1 MIEQIA
7 DGRTDLVFE
16 YLAQGESAKSTDQ
29 HGILLIRL
37 CTYHG
42 DVSAIRFL
50 LENGEALESLGENLD
65 LNGAVFHGH
74 WQLSQ
79 FLIENG
85 ADVNHPLL
93 DTGETPPH
101 AALCK
106 ANLPVYDYVVE
117 ILLANGANPN
127 CATKPDVETGAFMR
141 DCTTKAETPLHRA
154 AAFGTEKSIELLL
167 NAGAAQDA
175 KDMNGDSA
183 LTWASWHLRPASI
196 LRILCYDD
204 YSIHPDNRSSYDHG
218 LGHRQPTGKP
228 HL

>member
-1 MIEQIA
+1 
-7 DGRTDLVFE
+7 
-16 YLAQGESAKSTDQ
+16 
-29 HGILLIRL
+29 
-37 CTYHG
+37 
-42 DVSAIRFL
+42 
-50 LENGEALESLGENLD
+50 
-65 LNGAVFHGH
+65 
-74 WQLSQ
+74 
-79 FLIENG
+79 
-85 ADVNHPLL
+85 
-93 DTGETPPH
+93 
-101 AALCK
+101 
-106 ANLPVYDYVVE
+106 
-117 ILLANGANPN
+117 
-127 CATKPDVETGAFMR
+127 MR

-183 LTWASWHLRPASI
+183 LAWASWHLRPASI